1 MACSD
6 VARFYLLMHNFPT
19 ANFQVGVPMQTK
31 TLMPAERQKEILKR
45 IRNDGR
51 VLATDLAQEF
61 QTSEDTIR
69 RALRDLAAQGLC
81 ARVYGGALAM
91 SPASGSALQRRKE
104 AVERKLALG
113 QKMASI
119 VQGGQLV
126 FIDAGS
132 TNLAA
137 ARSLPGGIGVTVA
150 THDPVIASVL
160 AGRTDLTLIT
170 IGGQVNPL
178 IGAAVDGQALRLIL
192 DMRPDLLFLGLCALD
207 AKNGIAAFYSEDAQM
222 KRALIERSGSVAI
235 AVLNEKLSASAPF
248 HVGAVEVVSD
258 LIVESDAPRRFVS
271 PLESRG
277 LRVHHAKALSVRSS
291 GKPHIVT
298 DNDVG
303 GRSPAVSVS

>member
-1 MACSD
+1 LYS
-6 VARFYLLMHNFPT
+6 FLHNRSKG
-19 ANFQVGVPMQTK
+19 FQVELTMQAK
-31 TLMPAERQKEILKR
+31 TLMPAERQKEILER
-45 IRNDGR
+45 IRKDGR
-51 VLATDLAQEF
+51 VLATDLAHEF

-119 VQGGQLV
+119 VQPGQLV

-137 ARSLPGGIGVTVA
+137 ARSLPEGIGVTVA

-192 DMRPDLLFLGLCALD
+192 EMRPDLLFLGLCAID
-207 AKNGIAAFYSEDAQM
+207 AENGIAAFHSEDAQM

-248 HVGAVEVVSD
+248 HVGAIEVVSD

-277 LRVHHAKALSVRSS
+277 LRVHHTKALSVKSS

-298 DNDVG
+298 DYDVG
-303 GRSPAVSVS
+303 GSSSRPSAARKPPRLS